1 MADFTAYNN
10 RIIEQ
15 ALRKKT
21 ASATVGTDKAAFEI
35 LERTASAI
43 HDWVVA
49 NNYTYQDQT
58 YNLSDSIGYAIYK
71 NGVLVKMI
79 TPLPP
84 RRATSERKN
93 IFKGAV
99 RYING
104 RQLLEEAI
112 SSAELANQGQYVLGV
127 YVAAPYGIS
136 VDLSLGRGG
145 NNKRG
150 KGWFSGPNGLKTFA
164 EQKFNEIKH
173 ELINS
178 K

>member
-1 MADFTAYNN
+1 MADFTAHNARVLEKYF
-10 RIIEQ
+10 RQ
-15 ALRKKT
+15 RGGA
-21 ASATVGTDKAAFEI
+21 ASVSADKVAFDI
-35 LERTASAI
+35 LERTAAAI

-49 NNYTYQDQT
+49 HGYTYKDQT

-84 RRATSERKN
+84 RRATAPRKN
-93 IFKGAV
+93 SYKGAV

-104 RQLLEEAI
+104 RQLLNDAI
-112 SSAELANQGQYVLGV
+112 SSAELAKQGHYVLGV
-127 YVAAPYGIS
+127 YVAAPYGGA
-136 VDLSLGRGG
+136 VDAAVGR
-145 NNKRG
+145 RG
-150 KGWFSGPNGLKTFA
+150 SGWFSGPNGLKAFA
-164 EQKFNEIKH
+164 ENYFNWIKN